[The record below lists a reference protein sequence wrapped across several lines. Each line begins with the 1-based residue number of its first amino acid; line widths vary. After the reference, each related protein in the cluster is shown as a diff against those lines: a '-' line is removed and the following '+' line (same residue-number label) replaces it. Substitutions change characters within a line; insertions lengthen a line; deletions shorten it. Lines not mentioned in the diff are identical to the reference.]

1 MSRTIFMIS
10 DGTGITAETLGN
22 SLMTQFE
29 HVQTKNINLPYVNS
43 PAKAYDAV
51 DKINE
56 ISETSKDRP
65 IAFVTVVQPEILKIV
80 KEADAFIVDLFTTF
94 LSPLENELGERSSYS
109 VGKSHA
115 VKNNQAYR
123 NRIEAVDY
131 ALQHD
136 DGLRIKG
143 YEKADIILI
152 GVSRSGKTPSC
163 LYMALHFGAF
173 AANYPFTDE
182 DLERTTLPECLRP
195 YKNKLFGLT
204 IDYDRLQQIRSERRP
219 NSSYSSVDTCRKE
232 TVQIEAIYQH
242 ENIPYINSTACSI
255 EEIST
260 KVLSTV
266 GFQRRFK

>member
-1 MSRTIFMIS
+1 MSRTIFLVS
-10 DGTGITAETLGN
+10 DGTGITAETLGH

-29 HVQTKNINLPYVNS
+29 HLNTKSITIPYVNS
-43 PAKAYDAV
+43 ATKAYEAV
-51 DKINE
+51 DKINN
-56 ISETSKDRP
+56 IAETSDERP
-65 IAFVTVVQPEILKIV
+65 IAFVTIVQPELLTIIN
-80 KEADAFIVDLFTTF
+80 EANAFIVDLFSTF
-94 LSPLENELGERSSYS
+94 LSPLEQELGERSSYS
-109 VGKSHA
+109 VGKTHA

-123 NRIEAVDY
+123 NRMEAVDY

-143 YEKADIILI
+143 YSKADVILI

-182 DLERTTLPECLRP
+182 DLERTSLPESLRP

-204 IDYDRLQQIRSERRP
+204 IDSNRLQQIRSERRP
-219 NSSYSSVDTCRKE
+219 NSSYASLETCRKE
-232 TVQIEAIYQH
+232 TGQIEAMYQH

-260 KVLSTV
+260 KVLSTI
-266 GFQRRFK
+266 GFQRQFK

>member
-1 MSRTIFMIS
+1 MTRNIFMIS

-29 HVQTKNINLPYVNS
+29 HVKTKNITLPYVNT
-43 PAKAYDAV
+43 PGKAYEAV
-51 DKINE
+51 DKINHIAE
-56 ISETSKDRP
+56 SSKERP
-65 IAFVTVVQPEILKIV
+65 LVFVTIVQPDILAII
-80 KEADAFIVDLFTTF
+80 KEASAFIIDLFTAF
-94 LSPLENELGERSSYS
+94 LSPLEQELGERSSYS

-143 YEKADIILI
+143 YDKADIILI
-152 GVSRSGKTPSC
+152 GVSRCGKTPSC

-182 DLERTTLPECLRP
+182 DLERSGLPECLRP
-195 YKNKLFGLT
+195 FKNKLFGLT
-204 IDYDRLQQIRSERRP
+204 IDCDRLQQIRSERKP
-219 NSSYSSVDTCRKE
+219 NSTYASVETCRKE
-232 TVQIEAIYQH
+232 TVQIETIYQH

-260 KVLSTV
+260 KILSTI

>member
-1 MSRTIFMIS
+1 MSRTIFMVS

-22 SLMTQFE
+22 SLMTQFD
-29 HVQTKNINLPYVNS
+29 HVQTKNITIPYVNS

-56 ISETSKDRP
+56 VSQSSLERP
-65 IAFVTVVQPEILKIV
+65 IAFVTIV
-80 KEADAFIVDLFTTF
+80 KPDLLTIINEANAFIVDLFSTF
-94 LSPLENELGERSSYS
+94 LSPLEKELGESSSYS

-115 VKNNQAYR
+115 VKNSQAYR
-123 NRIEAVDY
+123 NRIEALDY

-152 GVSRSGKTPSC
+152 GVSRSGKTPSS

-182 DLERTTLPECLRP
+182 DLERTTLPECLKP
-195 YKNKLFGLT
+195 FKNKLFGLT
-204 IDYDRLQQIRSERRP
+204 IDCDRLQQIRSERKP
-219 NSSYSSVDTCRKE
+219 NSNYASVSTCRKE
-232 TVQIEAIYQH
+232 TAQIESIYQH

-260 KVLSTV
+260 KVLSTI

>member
-1 MSRTIFMIS
+1 MTRTIFMVS
-10 DGTGITAETLGN
+10 DGTGITAETLGH
-22 SLMTQFE
+22 SLMTQFD
-29 HVQTKNINLPYVNS
+29 HVKSKNITIPYVNS
-43 PAKAYDAV
+43 LTKAYDAV
-51 DKINE
+51 DKINS
-56 ISETSKDRP
+56 IANNSKDRP
-65 IAFVTVVQPEILKIV
+65 IVFVTIVQTELLAIIN
-80 KEADAFIVDLFTTF
+80 ESNAFIVDLFSSF
-94 LSPLENELGERSSYS
+94 LSPLEKELGVSSSYS

-115 VKNNQAYR
+115 VKNSQAYR
-123 NRIEAVDY
+123 NRMEAVDY

-143 YEKADIILI
+143 YVKADIILI

-182 DLERTTLPECLRP
+182 DLERTTLPVSLKP

-204 IDYDRLQQIRSERRP
+204 IDCDRLQQIRSERKP
-219 NSSYSSVDTCRKE
+219 NSHYASFETCRKE
-232 TVQIEAIYQH
+232 TGQIEAIYQH

-266 GFQRRFK
+266 GFQR